1 MSGNNMVVFILL
13 LIFSA
18 GAGGHWYFT
27 VYQEFITARDAK
39 QQEIDKVTRDI
50 EGVEMLKDELERV
63 TKEYEQKKKEMAIL
77 VKNIQTDQQVPD
89 ILKKVENITIDN
101 KVNFKEIR
109 ISPLIEYEGYS
120 EIPIEFVLEGGYHDI
135 GRFMASLE
143 NLKIF
148 NVNAGIISISQKG
161 KVTLDPKTNTQAQM
175 LSVALQVKA
184 FLLSESGELSSF
196 IN

>member
-13 LIFSA
+13 LIISA

-39 QQEIDKVTRDI
+39 QQEIEKVTKDI
-50 EGVEMLKDELERV
+50 KGVNMLEEELNRV
-63 TKEYEQKKKEMAIL
+63 KKEYEQKKKEMKYL
-77 VKNIQTDQQVPD
+77 VEKIQTQQQVPD
-89 ILKKVENITIDN
+89 ILKKVETITIEN
-101 KVNFKEIR
+101 KVKFNEIR

-120 EIPIEFVLEGGYHDI
+120 EIPIEFVLEGKYHDI

-161 KVTLDPKTNTQAQM
+161 KVTLDPKTNKEAQM